1 MVHTTLDWLG
11 EWFWTTHVWMNI
23 FPFVPFA
30 LFSFSHLLQLQVQ
43 CYAHFGHHLCSD
55 LGSSDPSAT
64 RLCQSSAHIHVVLLP
79 EAPCQARG
87 KIRRS
92 QRAMQKC
99 MQFRNGCKELCTVF
113 LIANVQGPVQLSHPK
128 THFFK
133 EEWSAGE
140 KASSSSFCLISFSTA
155 TLSFSQVL
163 TCLCCYKEWSI
174 CCSHSDSMGSASAA
188 TWAAFPLSFGPPDFL
203 LKRLSLFIPRYL
215 STMCFS
221 L

>member
-1 MVHTTLDWLG
+1 
-11 EWFWTTHVWMNI
+11 MNI

-128 THFFK
+128 THFFQRRMICWGK
-133 EEWSAGE
+133 SELIFVLLDQFFHSHIEFQPSAYLLVLLQRMVHMLFPQRQHG
-140 KASSSSFCLISFSTA
+140 FC
-155 TLSFSQVL
+155 
-163 TCLCCYKEWSI
+163 
-174 CCSHSDSMGSASAA
+174 
-188 TWAAFPLSFGPPDFL
+188 
-203 LKRLSLFIPRYL
+203 
-215 STMCFS
+215 
-221 L
+221 